1 MPCSWN
7 SSPWSAVTT
16 TMVESRTPSAVSPS
30 RSRSSSTPRSG
41 CRRRRGSGGAAP
53 RRRRAA
59 AHPTS
64 SSDHRPAIDARPG
77 DVTAHTRECAASPA
91 AAPRAPSR
99 FRPAIP
105 GLVRQVRDEGARAIA
120 PSRVKAPRRD
130 ALHALRAPAG
140 DRVRPLV
147 PACVGSRRAQTGT
160 NAATAAIRLAPGRH
174 GLARVDHAKT
184 VLAAHA
190 NLARADT
197 AQLGT
202 ARGWRAAGGTRQR
215 QGPFLSLLTDRHDH
229 SDPAPDA
236 NPGTAVAPA
245 TAAPK
250 GTLAI
255 RLAVHARKIG

>member
-1 MPCSWN
+1 MSIRRRSWYEGRR
-7 SSPWSAVTT
+7 SSAAARPAHL
-16 TMVESRTPSAVSPS
+16 SPS
-30 RSRSSSTPRSG
+30 VITART
-41 CRRRRGSGGAAP
+41 
-53 RRRRAA
+53 RA
-59 AHPTS
+59 
-64 SSDHRPAIDARPG
+64 R
-77 DVTAHTRECAASPA
+77 AASPA

-105 GLVRQVRDEGARAIA
+105 GLVRQVRDEGVRAMRA
-120 PSRVKAPRRD
+120 LEGEGRD
-130 ALHALRAPAG
+130 ALHALHAPAG

-147 PACVGSRRAQTGT
+147 PARVGSRRAQTGT
-160 NAATAAIRLAPGRH
+160 NAATAAIRLAPGRR
-174 GLARVDHAKT
+174 GLARVDHAET
-184 VLAAHA
+184 VLAADA

>member
-1 MPCSWN
+1 
-7 SSPWSAVTT
+7 
-16 TMVESRTPSAVSPS
+16 MVESRTPSAVSPS
-30 RSRSSSTPRSG
+30 RSGSSSTPRSG
-41 CRRRRGSGGAAP
+41 CRRRRACGGAAP
-53 RRRRAA
+53 RR
-59 AHPTS
+59 
-64 SSDHRPAIDARPG
+64 
-77 DVTAHTRECAASPA
+77 
-91 AAPRAPSR
+91 PRA
-99 FRPAIP
+99 
-105 GLVRQVRDEGARAIA
+105 
-120 PSRVKAPRRD
+120 
-130 ALHALRAPAG
+130 
-140 DRVRPLV
+140 
-147 PACVGSRRAQTGT
+147 
-160 NAATAAIRLAPGRH
+160 
-174 GLARVDHAKT
+174 
-184 VLAAHA
+184 AAHA